1 MESTDA
7 IGGREREEPCLGF
20 GAAVGLL
27 LQCQS
32 FAMIL
37 SSGGSA
43 TEALSLFC
51 RITGPLNGR

>member
-1 MESTDA
+1 MEPTDA

-37 SSGGSA
+37 SSGGQRDGDSDCSA
-43 TEALSLFC
+43 A
-51 RITGPLNGR
+51 